1 MVSTRSSSR
10 ADSAGPEP
18 TPTSTSTSTPSTPT
32 PATRKRKPATSA
44 PSTTTR
50 RRAHRAS
57 AFEHTPTFWTLLWM
71 AVSLPLVIWDTGYVL
86 GRPHTMEGGAA
97 HWPLWLPYK
106 LYGEV
111 DHIYGWKAFHAN
123 NGFTAAQG
131 LLNVVETLM
140 YAVYLWLWYSRGE
153 ATTHGRVVT
162 GRPGALAV
170 LIGFSAAVMTLSK
183 TFLYCEWQLMNA
195 DPRRR
200 QMAGGAKYRSQG
212 PTSTSLALTTL
223 ATTAPLILSSSGSY
237 PSTFCSLPLT

>member
-18 TPTSTSTSTPSTPT
+18 TPTSTSTPSTPT

-153 ATTHGRVVT
+153 ATAHGRVVT

-170 LIGFSAAVMTLSK
+170 LIGFSSAVMTLSK
-183 TFLYCEWQLMNA
+183 TFLYWSNEYFSGFDNIGHNNPVDLVFLWIIPNGAWLIGSA
-195 DPRRR
+195 Y
-200 QMAGGAKYRSQG
+200 MAWSIGAE
-212 PTSTSLALTTL
+212 
-223 ATTAPLILSSSGSY
+223 ILDGLEAASHVKKE
-237 PSTFCSLPLT
+237 

>member
-1 MVSTRSSSR
+1 M
-10 ADSAGPEP
+10 G
-18 TPTSTSTSTPSTPT
+18 
-32 PATRKRKPATSA
+32 
-44 PSTTTR
+44 
-50 RRAHRAS
+50 
-57 AFEHTPTFWTLLWM
+57 
-71 AVSLPLVIWDTGYVL
+71 VSLPLVIWDTGYVL

-106 LYGEV
+106 LYGEI
-111 DHIYGWKAFHAN
+111 DHIYGWKAFHAK

-170 LIGFSAAVMTLSK
+170 LIGFSSAVMTLSK
-183 TFLYCEWQLMNA
+183 TFLYCKWRPGMRTRGA
-195 DPRRR
+195 D
-200 QMAGGAKYRSQG
+200 AGVLGAKYQQG

-223 ATTAPLILSSSGSY
+223 ATTTPLISSFSGSY
-237 PSTFCSLPLT
+237 PSTLCSLTLT

>member
-18 TPTSTSTSTPSTPT
+18 TPTSTSTPSTPT

-153 ATTHGRVVT
+153 ATAHGRVVT

-183 TFLYCEWQLMNA
+183 TFLYCKWSLMNA
-195 DPRRR
+195 GPAAQTD
-200 QMAGGAKYRSQG
+200 GWGAKYRSQG

-223 ATTAPLILSSSGSY
+223 ATTTPLILSSSGSY
-237 PSTFCSLPLT
+237 PSMLCFSSLDLT